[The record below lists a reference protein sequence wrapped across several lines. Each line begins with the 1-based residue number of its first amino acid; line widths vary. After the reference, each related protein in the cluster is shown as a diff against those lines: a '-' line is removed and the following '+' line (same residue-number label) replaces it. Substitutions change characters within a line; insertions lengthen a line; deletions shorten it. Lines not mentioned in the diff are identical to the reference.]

1 MKRFFFILL
10 LLSAPFLSASDIV
23 ETRQNQEYKGKILK
37 RADKGLVIRTDEG
50 SAMVIPLE
58 NIARIWRGNKLLDFT
73 TGQSYF
79 VEKRHPYLPFSILG
93 IACAAYSVN
102 RFQEYSRGQKRADDE
117 NQQAGVTPGTQ
128 NTRASSKALAAGIV
142 SGLLSAG
149 SFYVALRPLEVRVP
163 TGKISISAAPSG
175 VNVSLRF

>member
-1 MKRFFFILL
+1 MKRVLLVLL
-10 LLSAPFLSASDIV
+10 LFIAQSLFATDII

-37 RADKGLVIRTDEG
+37 RADKGLVIRTVEG

-79 VEKRHPYLPFSILG
+79 VEKKHPYLPFSILG

-102 RFQEYSRGQKRADDE
+102 RFQEYSRIQKRADQE
-117 NQQAGVTPGTQ
+117 SQQAGVTPGTQ
-128 NTRASSKALAAGIV
+128 NTHSSSTPLAAGIV

-175 VNVSLRF
+175 VNVSFRF